1 MQSTQKDKEAAMIIN
16 EVLGIQ
22 TIKDPKIRI
31 TTRQAV
37 RAIVI
42 KDNKI
47 LMVHTNKGDYKFP
60 GGGIKKS
67 ETHEDAL
74 RREVTEETG
83 YIVDQMKDKAGLII
97 QRNPNQFDANGIFQM
112 TSYYYFCDVKQNK
125 TKQHLDKYEQEQEFA
140 PIWIELDEVIAK
152 NEAILTQKGTQIN
165 PWVYRETLAL
175 RSIKEARLMESKY
188 R

>member
-1 MQSTQKDKEAAMIIN
+1 MIIN

-22 TIKDPKIRI
+22 KIKNPNIKI

-60 GGGIKKS
+60 GGGIKKAES
-67 ETHEDAL
+67 HEEAL
-74 RREVTEETG
+74 RREVREETG
-83 YIVDQMKDKAGLII
+83 YIVNHMDKEAGTIV
-97 QRNPNQFDANGIFQM
+97 QRNPNQFDSNGIFQM
-112 TSYYYFCDVKQNK
+112 TSYYYFCDVKPNT
-125 TKQHLDKYEQEQEFA
+125 TKQHLDKYEQEQEFS
-140 PIWIELDEVIAK
+140 PVWMDIDEVIAQ
-152 NEAILTQKGTQIN
+152 NEALLTQRNIHLN

-175 RSIKEARLMESKY
+175 RSIKAAGVITGE
-188 R
+188 